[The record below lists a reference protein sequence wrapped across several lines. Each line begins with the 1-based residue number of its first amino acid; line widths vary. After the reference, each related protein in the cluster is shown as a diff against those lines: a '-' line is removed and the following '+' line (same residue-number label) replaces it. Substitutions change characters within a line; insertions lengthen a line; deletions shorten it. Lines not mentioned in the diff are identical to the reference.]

1 MVRRSPALCAMTSQA
16 GNITGN
22 SHVKVR
28 LKASQLFHLS
38 KGRKTMPRLSK
49 YLNSTLVMG
58 VGDGHILRAKDGY
71 IHRWK
76 LVFIV
81 YTRPS
86 SNSKGSDMPNR
97 L

>member
-1 MVRRSPALCAMTSQA
+1 MCAMTSQA

-28 LKASQLFHLS
+28 LKTSQLFHQS

-49 YLNSTLVMG
+49 YLNYYMLGALVLKEH
-58 VGDGHILRAKDGY
+58 VLRARDPILTGAGMGSY
-71 IHRWK
+71 RWK

-81 YTRPS
+81 
-86 SNSKGSDMPNR
+86 
-97 L
+97 